1 MVEWIG
7 SQACD
12 LYLAA
17 GIHGLGACYSQSGT
31 YVLGLILDRRYAS
44 GTHYASHVTIFLRVL
59 GEVGWRSIGFPIAV

>member
-31 YVLGLILDRRYAS
+31 YVLGLIL
-44 GTHYASHVTIFLRVL
+44 
-59 GEVGWRSIGFPIAV
+59 IAAMPAARIMRLM

>member
-17 GIHGLGACYSQSGT
+17 GIHGLGACYSQGGT
-31 YVLGLILDRRYAS
+31 YVLGLI
-44 GTHYASHVTIFLRVL
+44 V
-59 GEVGWRSIGFPIAV
+59 IGLFVAAAVSVVWYKNA